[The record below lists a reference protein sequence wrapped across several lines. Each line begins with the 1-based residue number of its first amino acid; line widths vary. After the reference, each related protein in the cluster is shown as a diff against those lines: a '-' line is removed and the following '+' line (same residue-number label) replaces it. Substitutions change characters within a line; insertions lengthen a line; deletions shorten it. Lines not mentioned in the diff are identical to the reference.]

1 MFKLSLNRKFLS
13 TIGKTLVLV
22 SFLFVVLQA
31 PKLNAQSI
39 VEKAKKEGKV
49 TFYSSLRMYDHKAV
63 GDAFMKKYPFIKYE
77 PRRVGSSSQSLEKN
91 IMERQGGLR
100 IADVLQINGSDVNLF
115 IKERL
120 LQKHISSEATGWPK
134 GFKDPKG
141 YWTTYYSS
149 NNCWIY
155 NTTLVA
161 AKDAPKSYEDF
172 LDPKWKG
179 KIALANSETEW
190 YMGMMQFMGREKA
203 LRFMKRL
210 ADQIVIYSGKTLS
223 MQLVAAGEFPIAK
236 GILHRYLAMKK
247 KGAPIQTV
255 TLPTPTLAGM
265 RVIAL
270 HADAPH
276 PNAAKLFIDF
286 MLSREG
292 QEALVKI
299 SYHPIRSDVKVDPV
313 LAKVMQNWYGINP
326 KSAEEMKASMKE
338 FQKVLLKR

>member
-13 TIGKTLVLV
+13 TIGKTLMLV
-22 SFLFVVLQA
+22 SFLFVVLQT

-49 TFYSSLRMYDHKAV
+49 TFYSSLRMYDHQAV

-77 PRRVGSSSQSLEKN
+77 PRRVGSSSRSLEKC

-100 IADVLQINGSDVNLF
+100 IADALQINGSDVNLF
-115 IKERL
+115 IKEGL
-120 LQKHISSEATGWPK
+120 LQKHISP
-134 GFKDPKG
+134 
-141 YWTTYYSS
+141 
-149 NNCWIY
+149 
-155 NTTLVA
+155 
-161 AKDAPKSYEDF
+161 EDF

-179 KIALANSETEW
+179 KIALADSETEW

-210 ADQIVIYSGKTLS
+210 ADQIKIYSGKTLS

-286 MLSREG
+286 MLSKEG
-292 QEALVKI
+292 QETLVDI
-299 SYHPIRSDVKVDPV
+299 SYHPIRLDVKVDPV
-313 LAKVMQNWYGINP
+313 LEKVMQNWYGINP
-326 KSAEEMKASMKE
+326 IPAVEMAASMKE
-338 FQKVLLKR
+338 FQKVVLKR

>member
-1 MFKLSLNRKFLS
+1 MLKLSLKRKFIS
-13 TIGKTLVLV
+13 KTGKIVILVGFL
-22 SFLFVVLQA
+22 SFLLQT
-31 PKLNAQSI
+31 PQLNAESI

-49 TFYSSLRMYDHKAV
+49 TFYSSLRMYDHQAV

-77 PRRVGSSSQSLEKN
+77 PRRVGSSSQSLEKC

-115 IKERL
+115 KKEGL
-120 LQKHISSEATGWPK
+120 LQKHISPEAKNWPK
-134 GFKDPKG
+134 GFKDPEG
-141 YWTTYYSS
+141 YWTAYYSS

-155 NTTLVA
+155 NTNLVA

-179 KIALANSETEW
+179 KIALADSETEW

-203 LRFMKRL
+203 LQYMKRL
-210 ADQIVIYSGKTLS
+210 ADQIKIYNGKTLS
-223 MQLVAAGEFPIAK
+223 MQLVAAGELPIAK

-286 MLSREG
+286 MLSKEG
-292 QEALVKI
+292 QETLVDI

-313 LAKVMQNWYGINP
+313 LEKVMQNWYGINP
-326 KSAEEMKASMKE
+326 IPAEEMAAYMKE
-338 FQKVLLKR
+338 FQHVLLKR